1 LRALIV
7 DDEPLARRGVAVR
20 LQKCRDVE
28 IVGECA
34 DGTSAVESILSLS
47 PDVVFLDVQMP
58 GMDGFEVLRA
68 LPKQDLPA
76 VIFLTAYEQHAVRA
90 FDVHALDYL
99 LKPVDD
105 ERFAASVERARK
117 LVDSASKTAMAERIL
132 RMLGR
137 DPEKYVSRFTVRT
150 GSRIQIVLAED
161 VEWIG
166 AAGDYAELHTRGR
179 SHLLRETMSSL
190 EHKLDPANLVHAA
203 HAAGA
208 RGAAAVSCAGF
219 LRFLDVGHQSFGG
232 EHEARDGSGVLQS
245 ETSNLGR
252 VDHACLDQVAVL
264 AGVRVVAKVLVLGLA
279 DFAQNDGTFVA
290 GIVAI

>member
-47 PDVVFLDVQMP
+47 PDVVFLDAQMP

-190 EHKLDPANLVHAA
+190 EHKLDPAK
-203 HAAGA
+203 
-208 RGAAAVSCAGF
+208 F
-219 LRFLDVGHQSFGG
+219 LRIHRSRIVRADRILELRSIENREFTVKLS
-232 EHEARDGSGVLQS
+232 DGSEHRSSRTYAEQLENWLS
-245 ETSNLGR
+245 LG
-252 VDHACLDQVAVL
+252 
-264 AGVRVVAKVLVLGLA
+264 KS
-279 DFAQNDGTFVA
+279 
-290 GIVAI
+290 